1 MKLTSFSSS
10 LLCRFGACA
19 VPSIS
24 RWIVE
29 SDYALGEDNLIDH
42 VCNVRTVL
50 TPRVCCLLLL
60 YQNQSLIKGD
70 ADIIRAFYSVIPTLS
85 FIGRRRVTLGL
96 TSVSIASTTST
107 AVGKRGPM
115 RLIWVLVWSL
125 FLLSSRR
132 IRLGNWFAVSS
143 TWVEY
148 QRLLIVRRT
157 RSPTN
162 SVRAI
167 S

>member
-85 FIGRRRVTLGL
+85 FITD
-96 TSVSIASTTST
+96 IASTTST